1 MRLLCSDLIKI
12 RWMDCHGARREEIAV
27 LEGYSISRA
36 SLFMGVSIGE
46 STPVTLCG
54 GDEEFRATVRHCVPA
69 PNGYLA
75 WMDFWEQPKSY
86 LPEHLL
92 DPSRLTFA
100 KEP

>member
-1 MRLLCSDLIKI
+1 MRLLCSDLIKV
-12 RWMDCHGARREEIAV
+12 RWVDRQGTRREEIAV
-27 LEGYSISRA
+27 LESYSISRA
-36 SLFMGVSIGE
+36 GLFMGVSIGE

-75 WMDFWEQPKSY
+75 WVEFWDRPQNY

-92 DPSRLTFA
+92 DPSRLISA
-100 KEP
+100 KKP

>member
-1 MRLLCSDLIKI
+1 MRLLCSELIRI
-12 RWMDCHGARREEIAV
+12 RWLDCQGARREEVAV

-46 STPVTLCG
+46 STPVTLFG
-54 GDEEFRATVRHCVPA
+54 GDEEFRATVRHCVSA

-75 WMDFWEQPKSY
+75 WVDFREQPQGY

-92 DPSRLTFA
+92 DPSRLISS

>member
-75 WMDFWEQPKSY
+75 WVDFLDQLHGY